1 MKTVLALFLVL
12 TVVTVR
18 SQVPKPCVAPSAM
31 EARIV
36 EIDPSRGFEVRA
48 KMSYDFYNRR
58 VRIVDEVVHSDSR
71 KEFMDVL
78 FLHDVRNME
87 REYEVRAKMSYDA
100 RNLRKR
106 YVDEVFINGD
116 KRDYYDVLYLHNV
129 GKEYRL
135 NFQTKVCEVLPISRE
150 FRPIGIPL
158 NGTFYGEA
166 TIGSKAEHGEGVNV
180 QAWGGDAEF
189 GRYIGVWTLTG
200 CLPVREG
207 YYSNQTG
214 FINTEFFDITLG
226 ISDPNVFIPPQE
238 CIN

>member
-78 FLHDVRNME
+78 FLHD
-87 REYEVRAKMSYDA
+87 
-100 RNLRKR
+100 
-106 YVDEVFINGD
+106 
-116 KRDYYDVLYLHNV
+116 V

>member
-36 EIDPSRGFEVRA
+36 E
-48 KMSYDFYNRR
+48 
-58 VRIVDEVVHSDSR
+58 
-71 KEFMDVL
+71 
-78 FLHDVRNME
+78 RNME

-129 GKEYRL
+129 GKEYRYNL
-135 NFQTKVCEVLPISRE
+135 KTKTCEVRAISQNR
-150 FRPIGIPL
+150 FYPIGIP
-158 NGTFYGEA
+158 NNATFYGEA
-166 TIGSKAEHGEGVNV
+166 NIGTKGFPGEGVLV
-180 QAWGGDAEF
+180 QEWGGATER